1 MCWSGEASA
10 VLAAVGLG
18 STLWAST
25 KGKAPAALWMPLGY
39 FSLMELLQAFTYQ
52 YIDQCGV
59 PENQVATLLGWLH
72 IAFQPFFIN
81 LLSLHFIRQDIAKKV
96 APWAYATCFA
106 AAMIMIIHVYP
117 FPGAGHCEV
126 GKYFCGDVLCSVHG
140 NWHIAWNIPFN
151 SWYDSGFLN
160 PGGTLANITMLKH
173 IYLPYFLVAFI
184 VPLLYGSWRLTL
196 YQFLVGPI
204 LASTLTDNLNESP
217 AIWCLLSIGILLIV
231 VKTGFRKMLYVRT
244 WPLWP
249 KNA

>member
-18 STLWAST
+18 STLWAAT
-25 KGKAPAALWMPLGY
+25 KGRAPAALWMPLGY

-96 APWAYATCFA
+96 APWTYGACFA

-151 SWYDSGFLN
+151 GWYDNAYTGFSK
-160 PGGTLANITMLKH
+160 PVYA
-173 IYLPYFLVAFI
+173 PYFLVAFLL
-184 VPLLYGSWRLTL
+184 PLVYGSWRMTA
-196 YQFLVGPI
+196 YQLMVGPV
-204 LASTLTDNLNESP
+204 LATMLTSNTNEMP
-217 AIWCLLSIGILLIV
+217 AVWCLLSIGILLIV
-231 VKTGFRKMLYVRT
+231 VKTGFRKFLYVRT

-249 KNA
+249 K